1 MEYHFGEVVQN
12 FELKRVGGA
21 PKGHPLTPLAVWQG
35 FTQNSF
41 TSEAKKKNWLHPASS
56 SFLSQLT
63 KQLHATVP

>member
-41 TSEAKKKNWLHPASS
+41 TSEAKKT
-56 SFLSQLT
+56 SF
-63 KQLHATVP
+63 

>member
-41 TSEAKKKNWLHPASS
+41 TSEAKNKLASP
-56 SFLSQLT
+56 SF
-63 KQLHATVP
+63 